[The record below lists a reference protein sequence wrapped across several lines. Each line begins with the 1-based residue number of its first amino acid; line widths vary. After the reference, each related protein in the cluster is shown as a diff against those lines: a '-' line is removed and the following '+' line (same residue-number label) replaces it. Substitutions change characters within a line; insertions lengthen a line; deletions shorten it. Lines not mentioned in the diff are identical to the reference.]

1 MRNRILKFIAVY
13 LLIVVVFITQRPI
26 FFAVYH
32 SLFEGVGIGEFF
44 GAIGHGLPHDLS
56 MAGYLTAI
64 PGLLLIASVWTQ
76 ASLLKK
82 IERGYFL
89 FAAIVMSMV
98 FITDLALYGYWGFR
112 LDYTPVFYFMSSPAD
127 ALASVSPWFVAA
139 GVAAI
144 GLYAWGIYRLL
155 RLTERIRLNRVEGT
169 GRRIATGFGCL
180 LLTGV
185 LFLPIRGGLTTATMN
200 PGTVYFSDNQR
211 LNHAAMNPMFSFL
224 YSATHQTNFDKQF
237 RYMDDAK
244 ATRLF
249 AAMTDRPIAAA
260 DSVPR
265 LFTQQRPNVIL
276 VILESFSVHLMP
288 SLGGEDI
295 APSIDRYARE
305 GVIFSNFYAN
315 SFRTDRGL
323 VSIISGYP
331 AQPNTSIMKYT
342 EKVENLPS
350 LSRSM
355 KNAGYDL
362 AYYYG
367 GDGTLNEILQ
377 GTVGHPN
384 AAIGCVPC
392 GSGNDYVRNFGTQAQ
407 FLDLDAQ
414 LAAQPFAAD
423 VIRTPQGC
431 GIDIYAAG
439 IDAQVANGI
448 PKWRRVPFCGGTTAY
463 TLSILE
469 AVCSTFRHRLRI
481 TADDRQ
487 LEDTFMML
495 AVCNGQQYG
504 GGYCAAPHASMT
516 DGLLDVVL
524 LRPVPR
530 LKLPGLLGS
539 YKKGEHL
546 SEGDTVTEK
555 FAPYMTFFRTGS
567 IDIEVLDGNPLI
579 TTLDGECSPQL
590 RMHAEIAHSAARIL
604 LPPELAANANK
615 TPVLQ
620 AMGE

>member
-1 MRNRILKFIAVY
+1 MQHIFIINPTAGKVDASVALIPQIHAAASRAGLHPTIEVTRRAGQARDLAAQYAAGGEEVY
-13 LLIVVVFITQRPI
+13 L
-26 FFAVYH
+26 
-32 SLFEGVGIGEFF
+32 
-44 GAIGHGLPHDLS
+44 
-56 MAGYLTAI
+56 
-64 PGLLLIASVWTQ
+64 
-76 ASLLKK
+76 
-82 IERGYFL
+82 
-89 FAAIVMSMV
+89 
-98 FITDLALYGYWGFR
+98 
-112 LDYTPVFYFMSSPAD
+112 
-127 ALASVSPWFVAA
+127 
-139 GVAAI
+139 
-144 GLYAWGIYRLL
+144 YA
-155 RLTERIRLNRVEGT
+155 
-169 GRRIATGFGCL
+169 C
-180 LLTGV
+180 
-185 LFLPIRGGLTTATMN
+185 
-200 PGTVYFSDNQR
+200 
-211 LNHAAMNPMFSFL
+211 
-224 YSATHQTNFDKQF
+224 
-237 RYMDDAK
+237 
-244 ATRLF
+244 
-249 AAMTDRPIAAA
+249 
-260 DSVPR
+260 
-265 LFTQQRPNVIL
+265 
-276 VILESFSVHLMP
+276 
-288 SLGGEDI
+288 
-295 APSIDRYARE
+295 
-305 GVIFSNFYAN
+305 
-315 SFRTDRGL
+315 
-323 VSIISGYP
+323 
-331 AQPNTSIMKYT
+331 
-342 EKVENLPS
+342 
-350 LSRSM
+350 
-355 KNAGYDL
+355 
-362 AYYYG
+362 G
-367 GDGTLNEILQ
+367 GDGTLSEILQ

-407 FLDLDAQ
+407 FLNLDAQ

-495 AVCNGQQYG
+495 AVCSTFRHRLRITADDRQMEDVYMMLAICNGQQYG

>member
-1 MRNRILKFIAVY
+1 MQHIFI
-13 LLIVVVFITQRPI
+13 INPT
-26 FFAVYH
+26 
-32 SLFEGVGIGEFF
+32 
-44 GAIGHGLPHDLS
+44 
-56 MAGYLTAI
+56 AGKVD
-64 PGLLLIASVWTQ
+64 ASVALIPQIHAAASRAGLHPTIEVTRRAGQ
-76 ASLLKK
+76 A
-82 IERGYFL
+82 R
-89 FAAIVMSMV
+89 
-98 FITDLALYGYWGFR
+98 
-112 LDYTPVFYFMSSPAD
+112 
-127 ALASVSPWFVAA
+127 ALAAQ
-139 GVAAI
+139 
-144 GLYAWGIYRLL
+144 Y
-155 RLTERIRLNRVEGT
+155 
-169 GRRIATGFGCL
+169 
-180 LLTGV
+180 
-185 LFLPIRGGLTTATMN
+185 
-200 PGTVYFSDNQR
+200 
-211 LNHAAMNPMFSFL
+211 
-224 YSATHQTNFDKQF
+224 
-237 RYMDDAK
+237 
-244 ATRLF
+244 
-249 AAMTDRPIAAA
+249 AAA
-260 DSVPR
+260 
-265 LFTQQRPNVIL
+265 L
-276 VILESFSVHLMP
+276 
-288 SLGGEDI
+288 
-295 APSIDRYARE
+295 RE
-305 GVIFSNFYAN
+305 
-315 SFRTDRGL
+315 
-323 VSIISGYP
+323 
-331 AQPNTSIMKYT
+331 
-342 EKVENLPS
+342 
-350 LSRSM
+350 
-355 KNAGYDL
+355 L
-362 AYYYG
+362 A
-367 GDGTLNEILQ
+367 EF
-377 GTVGHPN
+377 
-384 AAIGCVPC
+384 
-392 GSGNDYVRNFGTQAQ
+392 SGNDYVRNFGTQAQ

>member
-1 MRNRILKFIAVY
+1 MQHIFIINPTAGKVDASVALIPQIHAAASRAGLHPTIEVTRRAGQARDLAAQYAAGGEEVY
-13 LLIVVVFITQRPI
+13 L
-26 FFAVYH
+26 
-32 SLFEGVGIGEFF
+32 
-44 GAIGHGLPHDLS
+44 
-56 MAGYLTAI
+56 
-64 PGLLLIASVWTQ
+64 
-76 ASLLKK
+76 
-82 IERGYFL
+82 
-89 FAAIVMSMV
+89 
-98 FITDLALYGYWGFR
+98 
-112 LDYTPVFYFMSSPAD
+112 
-127 ALASVSPWFVAA
+127 
-139 GVAAI
+139 
-144 GLYAWGIYRLL
+144 YA
-155 RLTERIRLNRVEGT
+155 
-169 GRRIATGFGCL
+169 C
-180 LLTGV
+180 
-185 LFLPIRGGLTTATMN
+185 
-200 PGTVYFSDNQR
+200 
-211 LNHAAMNPMFSFL
+211 
-224 YSATHQTNFDKQF
+224 
-237 RYMDDAK
+237 
-244 ATRLF
+244 
-249 AAMTDRPIAAA
+249 
-260 DSVPR
+260 
-265 LFTQQRPNVIL
+265 
-276 VILESFSVHLMP
+276 
-288 SLGGEDI
+288 
-295 APSIDRYARE
+295 
-305 GVIFSNFYAN
+305 
-315 SFRTDRGL
+315 
-323 VSIISGYP
+323 
-331 AQPNTSIMKYT
+331 
-342 EKVENLPS
+342 
-350 LSRSM
+350 
-355 KNAGYDL
+355 
-362 AYYYG
+362 G

-546 SEGDTVTEK
+546 SGDDTVTEK

-604 LPPELAANANK
+604 LPPELAVNANK

>member
-1 MRNRILKFIAVY
+1 MQHIFIINPTAGKVDASVALIPQIHAAASRAGLHPTIEVTRRAGQARDLAAQYAAGGEEVY
-13 LLIVVVFITQRPI
+13 L
-26 FFAVYH
+26 
-32 SLFEGVGIGEFF
+32 
-44 GAIGHGLPHDLS
+44 
-56 MAGYLTAI
+56 
-64 PGLLLIASVWTQ
+64 
-76 ASLLKK
+76 
-82 IERGYFL
+82 
-89 FAAIVMSMV
+89 
-98 FITDLALYGYWGFR
+98 
-112 LDYTPVFYFMSSPAD
+112 
-127 ALASVSPWFVAA
+127 
-139 GVAAI
+139 
-144 GLYAWGIYRLL
+144 YA
-155 RLTERIRLNRVEGT
+155 
-169 GRRIATGFGCL
+169 C
-180 LLTGV
+180 
-185 LFLPIRGGLTTATMN
+185 
-200 PGTVYFSDNQR
+200 
-211 LNHAAMNPMFSFL
+211 
-224 YSATHQTNFDKQF
+224 
-237 RYMDDAK
+237 
-244 ATRLF
+244 
-249 AAMTDRPIAAA
+249 
-260 DSVPR
+260 
-265 LFTQQRPNVIL
+265 
-276 VILESFSVHLMP
+276 
-288 SLGGEDI
+288 
-295 APSIDRYARE
+295 
-305 GVIFSNFYAN
+305 
-315 SFRTDRGL
+315 
-323 VSIISGYP
+323 
-331 AQPNTSIMKYT
+331 
-342 EKVENLPS
+342 
-350 LSRSM
+350 
-355 KNAGYDL
+355 
-362 AYYYG
+362 G

-392 GSGNDYVRNFGTQAQ
+392 GSGNDYV
-407 FLDLDAQ
+407 
-414 LAAQPFAAD
+414 
-423 VIRTPQGC
+423 
-431 GIDIYAAG
+431 G

>member
-1 MRNRILKFIAVY
+1 MQHIFIINPTAGKVDASVALIPQIHAAASRAGLHPTIEVTRRAGQARDLAAQYAAGGEEVY
-13 LLIVVVFITQRPI
+13 L
-26 FFAVYH
+26 
-32 SLFEGVGIGEFF
+32 
-44 GAIGHGLPHDLS
+44 
-56 MAGYLTAI
+56 
-64 PGLLLIASVWTQ
+64 
-76 ASLLKK
+76 
-82 IERGYFL
+82 
-89 FAAIVMSMV
+89 
-98 FITDLALYGYWGFR
+98 
-112 LDYTPVFYFMSSPAD
+112 
-127 ALASVSPWFVAA
+127 
-139 GVAAI
+139 
-144 GLYAWGIYRLL
+144 YA
-155 RLTERIRLNRVEGT
+155 
-169 GRRIATGFGCL
+169 C
-180 LLTGV
+180 
-185 LFLPIRGGLTTATMN
+185 
-200 PGTVYFSDNQR
+200 
-211 LNHAAMNPMFSFL
+211 
-224 YSATHQTNFDKQF
+224 
-237 RYMDDAK
+237 
-244 ATRLF
+244 
-249 AAMTDRPIAAA
+249 
-260 DSVPR
+260 
-265 LFTQQRPNVIL
+265 
-276 VILESFSVHLMP
+276 
-288 SLGGEDI
+288 
-295 APSIDRYARE
+295 
-305 GVIFSNFYAN
+305 
-315 SFRTDRGL
+315 
-323 VSIISGYP
+323 
-331 AQPNTSIMKYT
+331 
-342 EKVENLPS
+342 
-350 LSRSM
+350 
-355 KNAGYDL
+355 
-362 AYYYG
+362 G

-414 LAAQPFAAD
+414 LAAQPFATD

-431 GIDIYAAG
+431 GIEIYAAG

-448 PKWRRVPFCGGTTAY
+448 PKWRRVPFC
-463 TLSILE
+463 
-469 AVCSTFRHRLRI
+469 
-481 TADDRQ
+481 
-487 LEDTFMML
+487 
-495 AVCNGQQYG
+495 